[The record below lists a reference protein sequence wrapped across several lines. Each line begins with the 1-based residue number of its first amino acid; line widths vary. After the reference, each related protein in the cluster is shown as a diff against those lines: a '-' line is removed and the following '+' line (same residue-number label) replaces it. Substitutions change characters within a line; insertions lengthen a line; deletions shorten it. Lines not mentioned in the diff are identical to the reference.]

1 MTSKTR
7 STREAVWSYHTAISE
22 ECVELCSSGAVLHD
36 VQKRSQTNEAERD
49 VTQDKRVLVAP
60 ASMEHEA
67 EQLVDR
73 LTDLSSDYCARFERS
88 TWRSI
93 TPPTLI
99 KRVNAATLYK
109 NAAFS
114 VCKLTDFD
122 RDYQLGVFSHFL
134 GLALKQWSELE
145 IENAGI
151 RTTLAQIDRY
161 RKEDDLYTFRH
172 SGFSFRLNAVT
183 DDFTGTENTNL
194 NQLVVLVGQSG
205 IPNLQTR
212 NDRKRRGSKER
223 IARIHFS
230 GGSVID
236 DSRDLTLLPYTLY

>member
-1 MTSKTR
+1 MTSTPR
-7 STREAVWSYHTAISE
+7 TTREAVFSYHHAISE
-22 ECVELCSSGAVLHD
+22 ECAELCSSGAVLHE
-36 VQKRSQTNEAERD
+36 VQLRGQKNDAERE
-49 VTQDKRVLVAP
+49 VAQDKRVLIAP
-60 ASMEHEA
+60 ASLEGAA

-73 LTDLSSDYCARFERS
+73 LTELSRAYCTQFERT

-99 KRVNAATLYK
+99 RKVNAATLYK

-114 VCKLTDFD
+114 VVKLSDFD
-122 RDYQLGVFSHFL
+122 RDYQLGMFSHFL
-134 GLALKQWSELE
+134 ELALNQWSELE
-145 IENAGI
+145 IDNAGV
-151 RTTLAQIDRY
+151 RVTQAQIARY
-161 RKEDDLYTFRH
+161 RNEEDLYTLRP
-172 SGFSFRLNAVT
+172 SGFSFRVNAVT
-183 DDFTGTENTNL
+183 ENFTGTENTNL
-194 NQLVVLVGQSG
+194 NQLVVLVGLNG

-212 NDRKRRGSKER
+212 NDRKRRAGKER